1 MSHLSYEGQTKESYC
16 VECAE
21 KHGQTA
27 KVFMR
32 EGLQRA
38 EVCGNGSCEGVLE
51 KVRGV
56 LEELAGIEADTQTTE
71 NKDVTALNAIA
82 REVRKHIF
90 SIQAE
95 IGQASIEQ
103 LQEAKEMIDFLV
115 DKTYEVRQ
123 KVDCPTCKI
132 KVRQD
137 IEKPEKPDLEQY
149 GKSVADRRKQLMD
162 EIRSEIGS

>member
-1 MSHLSYEGQTKESYC
+1 MSHLSYEGQSKESYC
-16 VECAE
+16 TECAE

-38 EVCGNGSCEGVLE
+38 EVCGNGSCDGVLE

-56 LEELAGIEADTQTTE
+56 LEELAGFEADTQTTE
-71 NKDVTALNAIA
+71 NQDVMGLNTIA
-82 REVRKHIF
+82 REIRKHVF

-95 IGQASIEQ
+95 IGQANIEQ
-103 LQEAKEMIDFLV
+103 LQEVKGMIDFLV

-123 KVDCPTCKI
+123 KVDCPTCKV
-132 KVRQD
+132 KVAQ
-137 IEKPEKPDLEQY
+137 EQQEPQKPDLEQY
-149 GKSVADRRKQLMD
+149 GKSAAERRKELLE
-162 EIRSEIGS
+162 EIRAQIGS